1 MPFRPIV
8 RVIADDLG
16 HEVKMFEIDLMKEL
30 SITILE
36 TEIERSEKWSLFD
49 F

>member
-1 MPFRPIV
+1 MIRILS
-8 RVIADDLG
+8 I
-16 HEVKMFEIDLMKEL
+16 KMFEIDLMKA